1 MGCGGTRVVGKCCCG
16 AEPNWT
22 KCGCTFSAC
31 QGCPDCRPYKWCDG
45 SGFIKRE
52 VIRNGHDLS
61 YKAICPGCPDCKPC
75 KRCGGKGW
83 IDTGATVTPC
93 LGCPDCKPCEEGVMD
108 YYSAIMD
115 PASTIARKKRVER
128 GEEG

>member
-31 QGCPDCRPYKWCDG
+31 QGCP
-45 SGFIKRE
+45 E
-52 VIRNGHDLS
+52 
-61 YKAICPGCPDCKPC
+61 CKPC